1 MRMLAHIII
10 GLGAGLAGIAS
21 ACAADLPRAPADRN
35 VGLHYS
41 AQGRRAGPI
50 VIYDY
55 QPGVYVRAYWR
66 APLGHR
72 HYFPATG
79 EQPISGRDEDLS
91 ARGEAG
97 DPAETYSRTWT
108 TSSAIVVE
116 EPRGRYRAFDGRPTP
131 QTEPP
136 LK

>member
-1 MRMLAHIII
+1 MRMFAHII
-10 GLGAGLAGIAS
+10 GFFAGFAGIAS
-21 ACAADLPRAPADRN
+21 ACAADLPKVPVESN

-41 AQGRRAGPI
+41 AQGHRASPI

-66 APLGHR
+66 APWRHR

-91 ARGEAG
+91 ARGECV
-97 DPAETYSRTWT
+97 DPAETFSRTWT
-108 TSSAIVVE
+108 TSPAFVVE
-116 EPRGRYRAFDGRPTP
+116 GPRGRYRDFDGRPAP
-131 QTEPP
+131 QTEPT